1 MSIIKNHFH
10 PDSVRRTLQSFW
22 GDALEIAVTKSGI
35 SLAVPLSF
43 PDGWQVLFDLEPLTP
58 RAVRVTDCGR
68 TLQWLAAAG
77 QNIEGEG
84 LVTMLNERICT
95 FELQR
100 DGWELYRE
108 LALPLAGVDL
118 HLFGEA
124 LVSIAHLNYLHEPAS
139 KPPNVARQ
147 TVEKVFREREI
158 VPSQRHPLDGKVEK
172 DIRVDYYIEAR
183 RPVAMEV
190 LGRRGIITGYMEQWG
205 FRWRDLRDAHPA
217 LMPVM
222 VYDPAVQEVDGLAQ
236 AIGESECELFCPYSE
251 TERIHAVLDKSGA
264 RVGAGVSH
272 FK

>member
-1 MSIIKNHFH
+1 
-10 PDSVRRTLQSFW
+10 
-22 GDALEIAVTKSGI
+22 LEIAVTKSGI